1 MAHRLSPQAQ
11 ADVDNLAYYLFV
23 EAGSIATADRV
34 IESLTTRFS
43 LLGAHP
49 RAGRR
54 RDDLRPGLRG
64 FPVGEYVILYRV
76 EGEDAVILRV
86 IGGRMDIE
94 SLLRDDP

>member
-11 ADVDNLAYYLFV
+11 ADVDSLAYYLFV
-23 EAGSIATADRV
+23 ETGSIATADRI

-43 LLGAHP
+43 LLGTHP
-49 RAGRR
+49 RAGRQ

-76 EGEDAVILRV
+76 EGDDAVILRV
-86 IGGRMDIE
+86 IGGRMDIA
-94 SLLRDDP
+94 SILRDDP